1 MVNGYWLLFI
11 FSFFISWIFLDCY
24 RIEEQTRLSMIK
36 EQIHQ
41 TIFRNGSQ
49 DELPMKDDKHS
60 DSRSSEDDDQTTHDI
75 AFPAVCMF
83 N

>member
-1 MVNGYWLLFI
+1 MVAVLFSLLLI
-11 FSFFISWIFLDCY
+11 Y

-41 TIFRNGSQ
+41 KIFRNGSH

-60 DSRSSEDDDQTTHDI
+60 GSSEDDDQTTHDI

>member
-1 MVNGYWLLFI
+1 MVIGCYLF
-11 FSFFISWIFLDCY
+11 SLFFISCMFLDCY

>member
-1 MVNGYWLLFI
+1 MVIGCYLF
-11 FSFFISWIFLDCY
+11 SLFLILFLYCY